1 MMSQAELSHQERT
14 GSLAGPGRV
23 CVCGGCPFGFLGNME
38 QSGARTS
45 PVLTQ
50 PAAALLCLALV
61 ARPLP
66 CAMGGWEDPSDLLST
81 DYVLSNLLYNLI

>member
-23 CVCGGCPFGFLGNME
+23 GCGCPFGSLGNTE

-50 PAAALLCLALV
+50 PAAALLFLALV

-66 CAMGGWEDPSDLLST
+66 CAMGGWEDPSYLLST